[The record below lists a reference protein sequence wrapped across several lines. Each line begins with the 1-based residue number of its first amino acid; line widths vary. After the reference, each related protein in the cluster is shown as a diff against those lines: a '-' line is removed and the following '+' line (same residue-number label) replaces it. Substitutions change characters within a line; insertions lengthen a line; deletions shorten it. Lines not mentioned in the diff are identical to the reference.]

1 MSTTRSAASRS
12 IAVVAR
18 VKTWPAYL
26 LAVCFPGAGH
36 WYTRQWMRGLSWAVL
51 YAAALVF
58 LSSGAIFLDGTVAD
72 PLVIT
77 ILRLEGAAF
86 ADVAVPLAVLVCSV
100 LDLYTR
106 VALVDDG
113 PASS

>member
-1 MSTTRSAASRS
+1 MFTTQSATSRS
-12 IAVVAR
+12 LAVVAR

-51 YAAALVF
+51 YGAALVF
-58 LSSGAIFLDGTVAD
+58 LSSGALLVDGTVVE
-72 PLVIT
+72 PFVIT

-86 ADVAVPLAVLVCSV
+86 ADVAIPLAVLVCSV

-106 VALVDDG
+106 IVLIDG
-113 PASS
+113 PVSS

>member
-1 MSTTRSAASRS
+1 MSTARSAASRS
-12 IAVVAR
+12 LAVVAR

-26 LAVCFPGAGH
+26 LGVCFPGAGH

-58 LSSGAIFLDGTVAD
+58 LSSGALLVDGTVVE

-77 ILRLEGAAF
+77 ILRLEGVAF
-86 ADVAVPLAVLVCSV
+86 VDVAIPLAVLVCSV

-106 VALVDDG
+106 IVLVDG
-113 PASS
+113 PVSS